1 MENKNLPEDRRN
13 DPENESADKGLFD
26 ENFSFDGPET
36 ESPEEELD
44 ISELLRK
51 YLPDF
56 ADSSANAADADAEP
70 ESVDPVIPVYSEETA
85 EEIAPDGV
93 DAQELPEVDV
103 PSNDDAAE
111 YSDADVPADDPVL
124 AEDYKDADI
133 DSGYTFD
140 EGEAAE
146 DIADAADPDDYDEYS
161 YAGDDNMPEYDDAA
175 EYSDEEYAEADDVMP
190 DEYQTDDAD
199 AADTAVAEADDA
211 EAEAEEI
218 AKNSDLDATDIN
230 LMVAFGLDDELA
242 KTMGPKVAAKLAEE
256 IDAEAKDREEQ
267 LKKSVENEYVDPY
280 QTPTFA
286 AEFRKRQSHLKVKLA
301 LSAVL
306 AVILLIYEN
315 LKVFGIQFSGA
326 LDPMISPVVYIMVSL
341 QIMLFAAA
349 PAYEQL
355 LGGIRDMFTG
365 RINPRSAAAV
375 GNVFAIVYSVVQA
388 ESSVVSVE
396 PVLFNSCAAFM
407 SVAALVYDL
416 MINKRDILSFNI
428 VSSKRPK
435 YAVTCVSAEESGIP
449 AELFPD
455 EEVVGGGILQIEKTK
470 FVDKFFA
477 RTTFSTKSSRNFS
490 AAYIFIAVIAAA
502 VMGVFVA
509 LKGDGSVAPLSAAAV
524 TFFAAAPLSI
534 FVAMSYPLY
543 KGASDAYDLD
553 GAILGD
559 ASAEEYSEAGTICFN
574 DTDAFPSY
582 GVKVQNIKIYN
593 NHRIDR
599 VLYYA
604 ASAFKKAGGPLSD
617 VFEVATMEI
626 GISDDVAIN
635 AAAKGYLS
643 TQVDGKSII
652 FGRADVLRENGIN
665 LPDSVTEEDLYL
677 SSELCPMYM
686 IREGRLMAKLLI
698 RYMLDSDFEFL
709 LKDLSDEGM
718 CACIK
723 TFDPNIDDDL
733 INEKLGGKGE
743 YPFRVIRYV
752 SADEI
757 GRINDRVSSGII
769 SRGTTKTLLG
779 LISSCTRI
787 LDVRRTGFVVGTV
800 SAVIAIIVVWLML
813 TAGSFGA
820 LSSLAIVAYQLL
832 WAGIVCLLTRLF
844 MK

>member
-1 MENKNLPEDRRN
+1 MDNKNLPEDRRN
-13 DPENESADKGLFD
+13 DPENESADFGLFE
-26 ENFSFDGPET
+26 ENFSHEEPGTD
-36 ESPEEELD
+36 SSDEELD
-44 ISELLRK
+44 ISELLKK

-56 ADSSANAADADAEP
+56 AETSAGDVSP
-70 ESVDPVIPVYSEETA
+70 ESETDAPAIPAYDEETA
-85 EEIAPDGV
+85 EEIAPEDDDLY
-93 DAQELPEVDV
+93 DAFA
-103 PSNDDAAE
+103 NDDETDE
-111 YSDADVPADDPVL
+111 YAGEADAPAGDADDDYP
-124 AEDYKDADI
+124 DADA
-133 DSGYTFD
+133 DSGYTYD
-140 EGEAAE
+140 EDAE
-146 DIADAADPDDYDEYS
+146 VDSDGAGADVDTADLYDEYS
-161 YAGDDNMPEYDDAA
+161 YAGDDAPDGYIDDA
-175 EYSDEEYAEADDVMP
+175 EYANEYAEADDAVPEEYQP
-190 DEYQTDDAD
+190 DESDGDESVVDDE
-199 AADTAVAEADDA
+199 TA
-211 EAEAEEI
+211 AEEI
-218 AKNSDLDATDIN
+218 AKNSDIDATDIN

-242 KTMGPKVAAKLAEE
+242 KTMGPKVAAKLAQE
-256 IDAEAKDREEQ
+256 IDAEAKDREEN
-267 LKKSVENEYVDPY
+267 LKKTVENEYVDPY

-286 AEFRKRQSHLKVKLA
+286 AEFRKCRSHLKVKLA
-301 LSAVL
+301 LSAIFAVVL
-306 AVILLIYEN
+306 LLYEN
-315 LKVFGIQFSGA
+315 LKIFGIQFSGA
-326 LDPMISPVVYIMVSL
+326 LDPMVYPVVYIMVSL

-375 GNVFAIVYSVVQA
+375 GNIFAIAYSVVQA

-396 PVLFNSCAAFM
+396 PVLFNACAAFM
-407 SVAALVYDL
+407 SVAALMYDL
-416 MINKRDILSFNI
+416 MMVKRDILSFNI

-435 YAVTCVSAEESGIP
+435 YAVTCVSAEQSGIP

-477 RTTFSTKSSRNFS
+477 RTTFSTKSSRSFS
-490 AAYIFIAVIAAA
+490 AAYIFIAVIAATI
-502 VMGVFVA
+502 MGVFVA
-509 LKGDGSVAPLSAAAV
+509 LKGTGSVSPLSAAAV
-524 TFFAAAPLSI
+524 TFFAAAPLSM

-559 ASAEEYSEAGTICFN
+559 SSAEEYSEAGTICFN

-626 GISDDVAIN
+626 GISENVAIT
-635 AAAKGYLS
+635 AADRGYLS
-643 TQVDGKSII
+643 TEVDGKSII
-652 FGRADVLRENGIN
+652 FGRADALRENGIN

-723 TFDPNIDDDL
+723 TFDPNIDDDM

-743 YPFRVIRYV
+743 YPFRVIRYT

-757 GRINDRVSSGII
+757 GKISDRVSSGIV

-779 LISSCTRI
+779 LIASCSRM

-800 SAVIAIIVVWLML
+800 SALIAAILVWLML
-813 TAGSFGA
+813 TAGSFTA
-820 LSSLAIVAYQLL
+820 LTSLAIVAYQLL
-832 WAGIVCLLTRLF
+832 WAGIVALLVKLF